1 MATPRPGMP
10 GCSNA
15 ARLMKLDTNIAS
27 GLKCRLIAPPS
38 SPLASS
44 LSDLGV
50 VGCKSA
56 AATHFS
62 PSFWPIA
69 ELWAC
74 SVSGMFNKQ
83 EVQIHTWG
91 PGKGNPTP
99 RRQVQC
105 CGGPRL
111 DQRDAK
117 RWEAREG
124 LCGRSRRCVNLT
136 NESEAP

>member
-1 MATPRPGMP
+1 M
-10 GCSNA
+10 
-15 ARLMKLDTNIAS
+15 
-27 GLKCRLIAPPS
+27 
-38 SPLASS
+38 
-44 LSDLGV
+44 GV
-50 VGCKSA
+50 PTRC
-56 AATHFS
+56 
-62 PSFWPIA
+62 
-69 ELWAC
+69 
-74 SVSGMFNKQ
+74 VSGMFNKQ